1 MSEMTPPPP
10 PPPPAMPPSQPAMPM
25 ASQPPNNNLVWAIL
39 TTILCCLP
47 FGIVAIIK
55 AAEVNSK
62 WAQGDYAGAQA
73 SADAAKKWSIIGAI
87 VGGAGVVLYLIFV
100 VGLGVLSASTS

>member
-1 MSEMTPPPP
+1 
-10 PPPPAMPPSQPAMPM
+10 MPPVPPSMPASP
-25 ASQPPNNNLVWAIL
+25 PPNNNLVWAIL
-39 TTILCCLP
+39 TTVLCCLP

-55 AAEVNSK
+55 AAEVNGK

-73 SADAAKKWSIIGAI
+73 SAAAARKWSIVSAI
-87 VGGAGVVLYLIFV
+87 VAVAVWVLYWIFI

>member
-1 MSEMTPPPP
+1 M
-10 PPPPAMPPSQPAMPM
+10 PASP
-25 ASQPPNNNLVWAIL
+25 PPNNNLVWAIL
-39 TTILCCLP
+39 TTVLCCLP

-55 AAEVNSK
+55 AAEVNGK

-73 SADAAKKWSIIGAI
+73 SAAAARKWSIVSAI
-87 VGGAGVVLYLIFV
+87 VAVAVWVLYWIFI

>member
-1 MSEMTPPPP
+1 MSDVIPPPP
-10 PPPPAMPPSQPAMPM
+10 PGVPYSQPPFA
-25 ASQPPNNNLVWAIL
+25 AQPPNNNLVFAIL

-55 AAEVNSK
+55 AAEVNTK

-73 SADAAKKWSIIGAI
+73 SAEAAKKWSLVSAGAALI
-87 VGGAGVVLYLIFV
+87 VVLLY
-100 VGLGVLSASTS
+100 VGFIALAAVNA